1 MPFTNR
7 ADAGRRL
14 AQRLMHL
21 RGGDNVV
28 LGLPRGGVPV
38 AFEVAAALEAPLD
51 VIIVRKLG
59 VPSQRE
65 LAMGAIG
72 EGSVRI
78 INNEVVH
85 AARVTDAELAD
96 VTAREQV
103 ELDRRVHSFRG
114 DRPRVALAGKTV
126 IIVDDGIATGSTA
139 RAACQVARLQGADH
153 VVLAVPVAPP
163 GALGELGDVAD
174 DVVALETPSALIAI
188 GQWYADFAQT
198 PDEIVVELLEQAAA
212 RGGPPAD

>member
-14 AQRLMHL
+14 AQRLLHL

-72 EGSVRI
+72 EGGVRT

-85 AARVTDAELAD
+85 AARVTDAELAN
-96 VTAREQV
+96 VTAREEV
-103 ELDRRVHSFRG
+103 ELDRRVHRFRG
-114 DRPRVALAGKTV
+114 DRPRVALAGKTA
-126 IIVDDGIATGSTA
+126 IIIDDGIATGSTA
-139 RAACQVARLQGADH
+139 RAACQGARLQGAEQ
-153 VVLAVPVAPP
+153 VILAVPVAPP
-163 GALGELGDVAD
+163 GALAELGDVAD
-174 DVVALETPSALIAI
+174 DMVALETPFALIAI

-198 PDEIVVELLEQAAA
+198 PDETVVDLIEQAAA
-212 RGGPPAD
+212 RHGSQPG

>member
-1 MPFTNR
+1 
-7 ADAGRRL
+7 
-14 AQRLMHL
+14 MHL

-72 EGSVRI
+72 EGGVRI

-96 VTAREQV
+96 VTAREEV
-103 ELDRRVHSFRG
+103 ELDRRVYRFRG
-114 DRPRVALAGKTV
+114 DRPRVALAERTA
-126 IIVDDGIATGSTA
+126 IIIDDGIATGSTA
-139 RAACQVARLQGADH
+139 RAACQVVRLQGAAH

-163 GALGELGDVAD
+163 GALAELGDVAD
-174 DVVALETPSALIAI
+174 DMIALETPAALVAI
-188 GQWYADFAQT
+188 GQWYRDFSQT
-198 PDEIVVELLEQAAA
+198 PDETVVDLLVQAAA
-212 RGGPPAD
+212 RYGSLPD